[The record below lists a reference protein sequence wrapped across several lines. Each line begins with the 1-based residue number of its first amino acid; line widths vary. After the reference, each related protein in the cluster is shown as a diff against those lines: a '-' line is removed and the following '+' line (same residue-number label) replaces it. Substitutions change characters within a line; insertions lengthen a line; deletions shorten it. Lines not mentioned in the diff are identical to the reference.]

1 MPGEIKEV
9 QMDTP
14 FQEGGKKRRKARTRK
29 RKAYLAETTESAIVT
44 KENGPAHT
52 SAPAAVAVAVAPS
65 PTIVLAP
72 PKKKPVKVMLVPKS
86 PSVKEPVRKHRK
98 TFKAK
103 RVKVTIDNTATTRK
117 HRSSVMEGVDALTD
131 EQIRSAAVKA
141 KLCRPNANAPIGLL
155 RQMVKDYQS
164 MKRML
169 L

>member
-14 FQEGGKKRRKARTRK
+14 FQEGGKKRRKTRTRK
-29 RKAYLAETTESAIVT
+29 NKAYLTEATEAAIVT
-44 KENGPAHT
+44 KESGPVDV
-52 SAPAAVAVAVAPS
+52 SVPVPVAVAPS
-65 PTIVLAP
+65 PKIVLAP
-72 PKKKPVKVMLVPKS
+72 PKKKPAKIMLVPKQ
-86 PSVKEPVRKHRK
+86 PSTKEPVRKHRK

-103 RVKVTIDNTATTRK
+103 RIKVTIDNTATTRK
-117 HRSSVMEGVDALTD
+117 HRSSIMEKVDALTD

-141 KLCRPNANAPIGLL
+141 KLSRPNANAPIGLL

>member
-29 RKAYLAETTESAIVT
+29 SKAYLTDDAIVT
-44 KENGPAHT
+44 KE
-52 SAPAAVAVAVAPS
+52 SAPVSVVAPV
-65 PTIVLAP
+65 PVPVPVVAPVPIVLAP
-72 PKKKPVKVMLVPKS
+72 PKKKPAKIMLVPKQ
-86 PSVKEPVRKHRK
+86 PSTKEPVRKHRK

-103 RVKVTIDNTATTRK
+103 QVKVTIDNTATTRK
-117 HRSSVMEGVDALTD
+117 HRSSIMEKVDALTD
-131 EQIRSAAVKA
+131 DQIRSAAVKA
-141 KLCRPNANAPIGLL
+141 KLSRPNANAPIGLL